1 LTIKLVF
8 YIIDAIVII
17 FNKRKAEKRIC
28 QMSGLNKKFLKKGV
42 NMKIKGFTFITAI
55 VLLIAAIIF
64 LSPGK
69 SGFTPTLAIAD
80 DTLDARQLVDKAK
93 LTFETFTVA
102 REMEG
107 FRKLVKDARGVFI
120 TPQILKGAFIIG
132 ASGGSG
138 VLLVREN
145 KTGQWTGPAF
155 YTIGEAS
162 FGLQIGGEASEVI
175 LLIMTERGVTAL
187 LSSSV
192 KLGADIGVAVGPV
205 GVGVDAST
213 ANLSADI
220 ISFAR
225 SKGLYGGISVEG
237 AVVKVREG
245 LNKSYYGK
253 KVTPT
258 DILIRKAVKNS
269 HSTPLLE
276 TVSRGAQGK

>member
-1 LTIKLVF
+1 MIL
-8 YIIDAIVII
+8 

-28 QMSGLNKKFLKKGV
+28 QMSRLNKKFLKKGV
-42 NMKIKGFTFITAI
+42 NMKTKRCICITST
-55 VLLIAAIIF
+55 VMLIAVMVF
-64 LSPGK
+64 LAPK
-69 SGFTPTLAIAD
+69 MSGFTPAPAFAD
-80 DTLDARQLVDKAK
+80 DALDARHLVDKARQT
-93 LTFETFTVA
+93 LEVFAVA

-107 FRKLVKDARGVFI
+107 FRQLVKDARGVFI
-120 TPQILKGAFIIG
+120 APQILKGAFIIG

-138 VLLVREN
+138 VLLVRDK
-145 KTGQWTGPAF
+145 KTGEWTGPAF

-205 GVGVDAST
+205 GVGVDVST

-269 HSTPLLE
+269 HSAPLIE
-276 TVSRGAQGK
+276 TVSKGVQVK